1 MKSNYSHIPCP
12 LIELVLREEMS
23 RDAAISICNVFVW
36 ELGDKGKRAEMA
48 YKWIA
53 FDIVVSQVMGRRM
66 EVMPQCTLLIAP
78 SPGLCTWRE
87 LGWWLLGIG
96 LA

>member
-12 LIELVLREEMS
+12 LIEFILREETS
-23 RDAAISICNVFVW
+23 RDAVVSVHNVLIW
-36 ELGDKGKRAEMA
+36 ELGDEGKRAEMA

-53 FDIVVSQVMGRRM
+53 FDIVVSHVTGRRI
-66 EVMPQCTLLIAP
+66 EVIPLYTLLIAL
-78 SPGLCTWRE
+78 SPRLCTRRE

-96 LA
+96 FA